1 MLELFSIVSLMFVLD
16 KISQCVYNK
25 FAFNKSKDNHNAR
38 WFFIHAQVNFLIF
51 LLTWRDVRFS
61 LTNSSTAIFTPPTLR
76 TTLAYYTAMISHMY
90 HTVVFFNNLTI
101 QDWIHHLTMMG
112 VAGTVSYFSLSRV
125 TGVAL
130 FFMSGLPGLIDYSL
144 LWGVKM
150 GFVSK
155 MCQKESYSWNVSF
168 LRSPGCMYSCFLALP
183 YLFNKP
189 IDLKYLFIFINFIM
203 TFWNGQYYSRLSCID
218 YGKKLKTLSDAQNPN
233 RYERRETSERN
244 TR

>member
-16 KISQCVYNK
+16 KISQCVYDK
-25 FAFNKSKDNHNAR
+25 FAINKTKNNHNAR
-38 WFFIHAQVNFLIF
+38 WFFIHSQVNFLIF

-61 LTNSSTAIFTPPTLR
+61 LTNLSSAIFTPPTTR

-90 HTVVFFNNLTI
+90 HTVIFFNKLTI

-130 FFMSGLPGLIDYSL
+130 FFLSGLPGLIDYSL

-150 GFVSK
+150 GFVRK
-155 MCQKESYSWNVSF
+155 MYQKECYSWIVSF

-183 YLFNKP
+183 YLFKKP
-189 IDLKYLFIFINFIM
+189 FDLTYSFVLINFIM
-203 TFWNGQYYSRLSCID
+203 TFWNGQYYTRLSCID
-218 YGKKLKTLSDAQNPN
+218 YGKKLQSLGQAHNPKNSD
-233 RYERRETSERN
+233 SSK
-244 TR
+244 